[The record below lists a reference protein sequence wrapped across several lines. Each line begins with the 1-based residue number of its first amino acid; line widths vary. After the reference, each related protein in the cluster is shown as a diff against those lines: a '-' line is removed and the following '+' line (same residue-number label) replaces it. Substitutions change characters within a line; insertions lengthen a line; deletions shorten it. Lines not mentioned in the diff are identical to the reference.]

1 MKQEEYWWTILNAR
15 GQVEVKV
22 RVMLVGREV
31 VLLEDVWV
39 AGMRIFQE
47 GERLSREYKEL
58 EKIVSAAEQVDSVID

>member
-15 GQVEVKV
+15 GQVEAKV
-22 RVMLVGREV
+22 RVMLVGRWV

-39 AGMRIFQE
+39 AGMRMFQE

-58 EKIVSAAEQVDSVID
+58 EKIVSATEQVDSVVE